1 MKTFDIV
8 VLGGG
13 PGGMVAGMMLSQA
26 GKSVAIVQD
35 ETDSIGGV
43 CLNRGC
49 MPTKSMLKAAK
60 VYRDAKKGEHYGL
73 DISVG
78 PVDLHR
84 IGTITEGDLN
94 KLRGMTQ
101 MSMDNSQITVF
112 RGLGSFVSDHEIRI
126 SKSDST
132 SEQVR
137 GGQIIIA
144 TGSTPFELPFA
155 PFDGQYILSSDHILK
170 NKELPKRLLIVGGG
184 AIGCEFA
191 TLYNSFGSS
200 VTVVEGL
207 ATLMPRE
214 DKDAG
219 TRLQTA
225 FEEQGITVKAGTSIE
240 HMAVENGK
248 VKVRY
253 QGTDTGEEFDKVLV
267 GVGRR
272 PNISALNLEAAGVA
286 TERGAVTVN
295 EFLQT
300 SVPHIYAL
308 GDVIGTM
315 MLAHAAEKEG
325 HLLAQNLIQGT
336 SRPLDL
342 RVVPRVAYCHPEVAA
357 LGVSESAPGIKGC
370 TLAQAPNGRSV
381 VDKVNP
387 AFVKLFVEEAA
398 NQIAGAII
406 IGEGAS
412 EMIHEVALAMEN
424 RLTLDQV
431 QKTVHAHPT
440 HSKNVLLAV
449 QHAYSKTSRR

>member
-13 PGGMVAGMMLSQA
+13 PGGMMAGMMLRQA

-60 VYRDAKKGEHYGL
+60 VYRNAKNGEHYGL

-84 IGTITEGDLN
+84 VSTVTEGDLN

-101 MSMDNSQITVF
+101 KFMNDAQIAVF

-126 SKSDST
+126 NKNDGSSD
-132 SEQVR
+132 QVR
-137 GGQIIIA
+137 GEQIIIA
-144 TGSTPFELPFA
+144 TGSAPVELPFA

-170 NKELPKRLLIVGGG
+170 NTELPKRLLIVGGG

-200 VTVVEGL
+200 VTMVEGL

-214 DKDAG
+214 DKEAG
-219 TRLQTA
+219 TRLQA
-225 FEEQGITVKAGTSIE
+225 DFEEQGIFVKVGTSIE
-240 HMAVENGK
+240 HMTVENGT
-248 VKVRY
+248 VQVRY
-253 QGTDTGEEFDKVLV
+253 QGADTSEVFDKVLV

-272 PNISALNLEAAGVA
+272 PNISGLNLEAARVV
-286 TERGAVTVN
+286 TERGAVKVN
-295 EFLQT
+295 GFMQT
-300 SVPHIYAL
+300 SVSHIYAL
-308 GDVIGTM
+308 GDVIGGV
-315 MLAHAAEKEG
+315 MLAHTAEKEG
-325 HLLAQNLIQGT
+325 QVLARNLIHGT
-336 SRPLDL
+336 RHPLDL
-342 RVVPRVAYCHPEVAA
+342 RVVPRVAYCQPEVAA
-357 LGVSESAPGIKGC
+357 LGVSESAPGVKAY

-387 AFVKLFVEEAA
+387 AFVKLFVEEAT
-398 NQIAGAII
+398 NHIAGAII

-424 RLTLDQV
+424 RLTLEQV
-431 QKTVHAHPT
+431 LKTVHAHPT

-449 QHAYSKTSRR
+449 ENAYSKLSRH

>member
-1 MKTFDIV
+1 MKNFDIV
-8 VLGGG
+8 ILGGG
-13 PGGMVAGMMLSQA
+13 PGGMMAGMILAQA

-60 VYRDAKKGEHYGL
+60 VYRDAKNGERYGL
-73 DISVG
+73 DVSVG

-84 IGTITEGDLN
+84 IGTVTEGDLN
-94 KLRGMTQ
+94 KLRAMTQ
-101 MSMDNSQITVF
+101 MSMDKSQITVF

-126 SKSDST
+126 SKNDST
-132 SEQVR
+132 REQVR
-137 GGQIIIA
+137 GEQIIIA

-155 PFDGQYILSSDHILK
+155 PFDGQHILSSDHILK
-170 NKELPKRLLIVGGG
+170 NTELPKRLLIVGGG
-184 AIGCEFA
+184 ALGCEFA

-200 VTVVEGL
+200 VTMVEGL

-214 DKDAG
+214 DREAG
-219 TRLQTA
+219 TRLQAA
-225 FEEQGITVKAGTSIE
+225 FEEQGITVKVGTSIE
-240 HMAVENGK
+240 HMAVENGT
-248 VKVRY
+248 VQVRY
-253 QGTDTGEEFDKVLV
+253 QGIDTNEEFDKVLV

-272 PNISALNLEAAGVA
+272 PNTSGLNLEAAGVK
-286 TERGAVTVN
+286 TERGAVAVN
-295 EFLQT
+295 DFMQT

-308 GDVIGTM
+308 GDVIGGI
-315 MLAHAAEKEG
+315 MLAHVAEKEG
-325 HLLAQNLIQGT
+325 YLLAHNLLKGT
-336 SRPLDL
+336 RNPLDL
-342 RVVPRVAYCHPEVAA
+342 RVVPRVGYCHPEVAA

-387 AFVKLFVEEAA
+387 AFVKLFIEETT

-412 EMIHEVALAMEN
+412 EMIHEVAVAMEN
-424 RLTLDQV
+424 RLTLEQV
-431 QKTVHAHPT
+431 NKTVHAHPT
-440 HSKNVLLAV
+440 HSKNVILAV
-449 QHAYSKTSRR
+449 QNAYSKADRH